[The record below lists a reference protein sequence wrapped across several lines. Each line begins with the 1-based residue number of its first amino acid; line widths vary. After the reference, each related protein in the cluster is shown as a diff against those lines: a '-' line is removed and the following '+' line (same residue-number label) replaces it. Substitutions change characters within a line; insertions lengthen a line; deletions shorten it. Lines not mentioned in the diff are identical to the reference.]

1 MVSLDALEKVEI
13 LEGLNDQRLSAVREC
28 CSESRFQRGEKIF
41 GPGEEARR
49 LYAVLEGKVE
59 LTPEPSTSMPENI
72 LQENMVFGW
81 PSLIAP
87 HVYRFSAQ
95 SASRS
100 TRVIQMDAGC
110 LKQLFEREPEVGY
123 LVMSKLLQVIGRRFH
138 QLQEEVVKRIGQ
150 DAMNRW

>member
-13 LEGLNDQRLSAVREC
+13 LEGLNDQRLSAVRGC

-41 GPGEEARR
+41 RQGEEAHH

-59 LTPEPSTSMPENI
+59 LTPEPSTALPENT
-72 LQENMVFGW
+72 LLENMIFGW

-87 HVYRFSAQ
+87 HVYRFSAH

-100 TRVIQMDAGC
+100 ARVIQMDAGC
-110 LKQLFEREPEVGY
+110 LKQLFEKEPELGY
-123 LVMSKLLQVIGRRFH
+123 LVMRKLLQVVGHRFH